1 MSSTCNSK
9 QELQSLKED
18 NLRMIEKFKNCLKN
32 QKSTQNLKDFMNKQ
46 DILINNINKKFDK
59 IIDDAKN
66 NQDEKEDHSK
76 MEHTD
81 SDVTGFKKLASGLV

>member
-46 DILINNINKKFDK
+46 DILINNINKKFDE
-59 IIDDAKN
+59 IIDVKD

-76 MEHTD
+76 MEFTD
-81 SDVTGFKKLASGLV
+81 SDVTGFKKSG